1 MSRAIAHVP
10 RRADRIAGCCAILA
24 GLCWFAWAIANS
36 VTHRGLEL
44 SPPGSGLVRLGIF
57 LTIGWNLLLIPAAL
71 RLFRAS
77 SSGHF
82 SLSLVAAGAGI
93 LSLVSWSVGA
103 LTRNTHALE
112 FAYLALAS
120 VWLLIAARLMP
131 PGHRRLA
138 GFTLIV
144 GLFTA
149 LDAVFNRFEPMPF
162 AVYVL
167 AAPKLPLSA
176 IWSVCIGVS
185 LWSSSWTPEPE
196 TSARS
201 PVPSR

>member
-1 MSRAIAHVP
+1 MSRAIAHP
-10 RRADRIAGCCAILA
+10 TRRADRIAGACAVLA

-44 SPPGSGLVRLGIF
+44 SPPGSLLVRLGIV
-57 LTIGWNLLLIPAAL
+57 LTIGWNLLLVPAAL
-71 RLFRAS
+71 RLLRAS
-77 SSGHF
+77 RPGNR
-82 SLSLVAAGAGI
+82 SLSLVATGAGI

-103 LTRNTHALE
+103 LTRDTHALE
-112 FAYLALAS
+112 FAYLSLAS
-120 VWLLIAARLMP
+120 VWLLTAARLMP
-131 PGHRRLA
+131 PGHRSLA

-176 IWSVCIGVS
+176 IWSVSLGVS
-185 LWSSSWTPEPE
+185 LWSTSWTPEPGAI
-196 TSARS
+196 AR
-201 PVPSR
+201 PPTPAR